1 MQVTIQGHSMNVS
14 QRLDKYVRNK
24 TEKLDRYLPGI
35 EEVRVEFTRQSAKAD
50 APKEVELTVR
60 RKRTLL
66 RVEVQNNDP
75 FAAFDSALEKMYQR
89 IARYKGRKINK
100 TRAGEIT
107 PDSDGIELAEDVPI
121 EAPPAAPDP
130 KVVRIKTFA
139 VLPMKVDDAIDQMEL
154 LSHDFYVFV
163 HEDDSVI
170 KVVYRRK
177 EGSYGLLQPDTKIRR
192 K

>member
-177 EGSYGLLQPDTKIRR
+177 EGSYGLLQPDTKTRR

>member
-100 TRAGEIT
+100 TRAGEIA
-107 PDSDGIELAEDVPI
+107 PDNDGIEQAEDVPI

-130 KVVRIKTFA
+130 KVVRIKTFP
-139 VLPMKVDDAIDQMEL
+139 VMPMKVDDAIDQMEL

-177 EGSYGLLQPDTKIRR
+177 EGSYGLLQPDTKMRR